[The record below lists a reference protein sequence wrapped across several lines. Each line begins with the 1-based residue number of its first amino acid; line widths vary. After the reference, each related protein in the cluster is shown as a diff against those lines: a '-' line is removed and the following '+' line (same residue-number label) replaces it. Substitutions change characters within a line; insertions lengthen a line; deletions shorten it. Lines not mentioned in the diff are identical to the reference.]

1 MKTKVLKLLEV
12 ATVQDD
18 TVKSGDGKKVSNERT
33 QSSGWLW
40 DQVETLK
47 ILFKG
52 KIVKKYVMF

>member
-47 ILFKG
+47 SLFKG
-52 KIVKKYVMF
+52 KIV